1 MKCTYGFAWKI
12 GPSMLFLQ
20 MLQIILLT
28 GEVPQRP
35 PTSTKPNLLTLRWCH
50 FNFPDFVTRKDFFRE
65 IFFLRWRRPSK
76 KFETRKNLI
85 FSVFL
90 PPTVWKDE
98 QIVGE
103 RPLSGLESA
112 GSWWDNWANG
122 NPGLLFSRLTAGNVD
137 RVERETFSTFYFLVY
152 TGKFECFILT
162 CFSFPEKLI
171 VLISSFWREKNC
183 NFFYLGSNI
192 FPTLKMFGNR

>member
-12 GPSMLFLQ
+12 GSSMLFLQ

-137 RVERETFSTFYFLVY
+137 RVERTTLDFSLH
-152 TGKFECFILT
+152 GKFELWILHFDLLWFPRKTGCFDFFILT
-162 CFSFPEKLI
+162 
-171 VLISSFWREKNC
+171 
-183 NFFYLGSNI
+183 
-192 FPTLKMFGNR
+192 